1 MGDCYFNYGD
11 EETEY
16 LRSRDK
22 KLGEVIDSV
31 GHIYRECF
39 DDLFEAVVNSIVG
52 QQISTAAHRSIW
64 KRIKDDNEKITPDVI
79 IGMGRECIQSYGISE
94 RKADYINEFAQK
106 VRDGSFDIDAVRLM
120 SDDEAAAA
128 LSSLRGVGVWTAHM
142 ILLFCLRRPDIFS
155 YEDLGIR
162 RGIMMV
168 YHHKAL
174 PRERFERYR
183 KRFSPYGSVASLYF
197 WAVSGG
203 AVPSIS
209 DPTEKK

>member
-1 MGDCYFNYGD
+1 
-11 EETEY
+11 
-16 LRSRDK
+16 
-22 KLGEVIDSV
+22 
-31 GHIYRECF
+31 
-39 DDLFEAVVNSIVG
+39 
-52 QQISTAAHRSIW
+52 
-64 KRIKDDNEKITPDVI
+64 
-79 IGMGRECIQSYGISE
+79 
-94 RKADYINEFAQK
+94 
-106 VRDGSFDIDAVRLM
+106 
-120 SDDEAAAA
+120 
-128 LSSLRGVGVWTAHM
+128 M